1 MREERQF
8 ILAKDGLELSSIHFP
23 APNPRAVMCIVH
35 GLGEH
40 IERYRP
46 MAEFL
51 TANDIAVTGI
61 DLRGHGMSEGKKGHA
76 KNLDVLLSD
85 IEELMKFTRAEYTE
99 LPLFLFGHSLG
110 GNLVANYMKTQNT
123 SEISGFI
130 LSAPF
135 FRVNFEPPKWKV
147 TIAKIMGSIW
157 PSLTQPSGLET
168 SAISRIPEEVQN
180 YEEDLLVHDKISVG
194 LFLSSTKRGAEVIL
208 NSKKLTVPGLVYH
221 GTEDR
226 LTSHEASLEFS
237 NKNPSHVDFVSLEGA
252 YHEPHNDECRH
263 EVNDMI
269 LDFLNRNC

>member
-8 ILAKDGLELSSIHFP
+8 ILSKDGLELSSIHFQ
-23 APNPRAVMCIVH
+23 APNPKAVMCIVH

-40 IERYRP
+40 MERYRP

-51 TANDIAVTGI
+51 NGNDLAVTGI
-61 DLRGHGMSEGKKGHA
+61 DLRGHGISEGKKGHA

-110 GNLVANYMKTQNT
+110 GNLVANYMKTQKT

-135 FRVNFEPPKWKV
+135 FKVNFEPPKWKV
-147 TIAKIMGSIW
+147 TLAEIIGSIW
-157 PSLTQPSGLET
+157 PSLTQPSGLDT
-168 SAISRIPEEVQN
+168 SALSRSAKEVKK
-180 YEEDLLVHDKISVG
+180 YENDDLIHDKISVG
-194 LFLSSTKRGAEVIL
+194 LFLSSTKRGAEVIT
-208 NSKKLTVPGLVYH
+208 NSKELKVNGLVYH
-221 GTEDR
+221 GTGDGI
-226 LTSHEASLEFS
+226 TCHEASKEFS
-237 NKNPSHVDFVSLEGA
+237 ENNQSQVKFISLEGA

-263 EVNDMI
+263 EVHDMI
-269 LDFLNRNC
+269 LDFLKRNS